1 MRAGVLISAIGI
13 SALGHAVLVLLALFG
28 PPKLFDS
35 LPIPSVEVEL
45 VPSEDVP
52 PPKPEP
58 ERERKKETDN
68 QSWGIPSPPQ
78 AAAAPPPPAP
88 EQKQQA
94 ALTQQQQQKQPT
106 PTGPQPSSGEAKQ
119 EAPPRSAPSIFDPI
133 NIPALLDLPNAPS
146 KDFDTEATAI
156 ANLSADERATFKAHL
171 QKCWKLQGAASLS
184 QTTRVVLRVYLR
196 RDATLASDPVLI
208 EARSPRDAKVLMD
221 TAVKAIKEC
230 QPFAFL
236 PPDKYGEWKILDLSF
251 TPRDMLGG

>member
-13 SALGHAVLVLLALFG
+13 SAFAHAVLVLLALFG

-35 LPIPSVEVEL
+35 VPLPSIEVDL
-45 VPSEDVP
+45 VSAEDVP

-58 ERERKKETDN
+58 EEERKKETDN
-68 QSWGIPSPPQ
+68 QSWGVPSPPQ
-78 AAAAPPPPAP
+78 AAASPPPPAP

-94 ALTQQQQQKQPT
+94 ALDAARPQSPAA
-106 PTGPQPSSGEAKQ
+106 TGPQPSSGEAKE
-119 EAPPRSAPSIFDPI
+119 EAPPKSAPSIFDPI

-146 KDFDTEATAI
+146 KDFDSQATAI
-156 ANLSADERATFKAHL
+156 ANLSADERASFKSHL
-171 QKCWKLQGAASLS
+171 QRCWKLQGAASLA
-184 QTTRVVLRVYLR
+184 QNTRVVLRVYLR

-221 TAVKAIKEC
+221 SAMRAIKDC

-236 PPDKYGEWKILDLSF
+236 PADKYGEWKILDLSF
-251 TPRDMLGG
+251 TPRDMPGG

>member
-1 MRAGVLISAIGI
+1 MRAGVITSAIGI
-13 SALGHAVLVLLALFG
+13 SALAHAVLVLLALFG

-35 LPIPSVEVEL
+35 TPIPSVEVEL

-58 ERERKKETDN
+58 EQERKKDPDN
-68 QSWGIPSPPQ
+68 LSWGVPSPPQ

-88 EQKQQA
+88 EQSQQA
-94 ALTQQQQQKQPT
+94 ALNPEKPQQPA

-119 EAPPRSAPSIFDPI
+119 EAPPKAAPSIFDPA

-146 KDFDTEATAI
+146 KEFDSEARAI

-184 QTTRVVLRVYLR
+184 QNTRVVLRVYLR
-196 RDATLASDPVLI
+196 RDATLAGDPVLI

-221 TAVKAIKEC
+221 SATKAIKEC